1 MRARVAISA
10 ALLACGLSTPAA
22 AVSLWN
28 EGVNGDLSGTGGTPS
43 AASITSAGTWT
54 LTGTTGSGDLDYLAV
69 SLAPGLSITALNLVS
84 YVSSDLVS
92 FIAVQSGSTFTEPP
106 GGTNVANLLGW
117 AHFGTALV
125 ATDILDDI
133 CAGSGAIG
141 CTPPL
146 SDSAYTWWIQ
156 QLGSAT
162 SYSMDFT
169 VIPEPGTGLLSA
181 LGLGLLALARSRRRY
196 SRRVIR

>member
-1 MRARVAISA
+1 MRAVRLATAA
-10 ALLACGLSTPAA
+10 ALLAWGLSTPAG

-28 EGVNGDLSGTGGTPS
+28 ESVNGDLSGTGGTPS
-43 AASITSAGTWT
+43 TASITSAGTWT

-84 YVSSDLVS
+84 YVSADAVS
-92 FIAVQSGSTFTEPP
+92 FIAVQAGSTFTEPP

-117 AHFGTALV
+117 THFGTALLG
-125 ATDILDDI
+125 TDILDDI

-146 SDSAYTWWIQ
+146 SANAYSWWIQ

-162 SYSMDFT
+162 SYSMDFV
-169 VIPEPGTGLLSA
+169 VIPEPGAGLLSA
-181 LGLGLLALARSRRRY
+181 LGLGLLALARRRR
-196 SRRVIR
+196 